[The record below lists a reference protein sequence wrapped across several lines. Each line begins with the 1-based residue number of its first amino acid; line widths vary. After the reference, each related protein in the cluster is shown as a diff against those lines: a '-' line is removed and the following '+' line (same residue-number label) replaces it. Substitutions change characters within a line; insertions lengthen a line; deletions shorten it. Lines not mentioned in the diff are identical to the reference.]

1 MRFLMKLAVL
11 AAVVLGGVW
20 VYGRSL
26 PREHRVTSSIAL
38 TAAPDSVY
46 AVIRDLARTPDWWSD
61 VNSMKRL
68 TGKRRES
75 WEQLMKLSG
84 PVQIEVTSETPGQ
97 RLVMTVLND
106 DQKDW
111 GGKWTY
117 DVMRTGV
124 GAEVRMTEDGWVQA
138 PLYRVLMK
146 VRGGPNR
153 TINSY
158 LKSLG
163 AHFGETV
170 TPRRASRG

>member
-1 MRFLMKLAVL
+1 MRFLTKLAVL
-11 AAVVLGGVW
+11 AAVVLGVVW
-20 VYGRSL
+20 LYGRSL
-26 PREHRVTSSIAL
+26 PREHRVSSSITI
-38 TAAPDSVY
+38 TASPDSVY
-46 AVIRDLARTPDWWSD
+46 AVIRDLARTPSWWSD
-61 VNSMKRL
+61 VNSMKPI

-75 WEQLMKLSG
+75 WEQQMKLSG
-84 PVQIEVTSETPGQ
+84 AMQVEVTSEQPGS

-124 GAEVRMTEDGWVQA
+124 GTEVKMTEDGWVEA

-153 TINSY
+153 TIDSY
-158 LKSLG
+158 LKSLA